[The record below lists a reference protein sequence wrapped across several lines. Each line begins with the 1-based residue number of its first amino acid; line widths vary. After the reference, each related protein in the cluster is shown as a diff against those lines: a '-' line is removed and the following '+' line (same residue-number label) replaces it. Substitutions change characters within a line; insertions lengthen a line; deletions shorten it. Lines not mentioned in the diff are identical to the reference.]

1 MCVHV
6 CVCVCI
12 GGRVFFCVCANVSQF
27 FTYKQQAK
35 FISMCACDGS
45 DFESTLALCTSPT
58 ETARASEQEKNQKKR
73 SDRKRARELEKA
85 VQSAS
90 GLLQECKKVCTHF
103 KTKRSKLGSE
113 YAVQGGG
120 LISRGD
126 KKQKKDASRKR
137 ATDEVFFVAF
147 FLLFGEV
154 FFPSCDKSVTL
165 CVSRFLFLWLSAP
178 PHTSSLS
185 LSFAAGLFAFCVLTN
200 TRVVGY
206 DLLISIR

>member
-6 CVCVCI
+6 CVCVRI
-12 GGRVFFCVCANVSQF
+12 GGRVLFCVCANVSQF

-35 FISMCACDGS
+35 FISMCACDDS

-58 ETARASEQEKNQKKR
+58 ESARASEQENNQKKG
-73 SDRKRARELEKA
+73 SERKRARELEKA

-113 YAVQGGG
+113 YTVQGSG

-126 KKQKKDASRKR
+126 KQKKDVSRKR

-147 FLLFGEV
+147 FCFFV
-154 FFPSCDKSVTL
+154 RFFFPC
-165 CVSRFLFLWLSAP
+165 A
-178 PHTSSLS
+178 
-185 LSFAAGLFAFCVLTN
+185 
-200 TRVVGY
+200 TRV
-206 DLLISIR
+206 